1 MNNHQKVE
9 ENEKS
14 IAFKASTNDEDNEES
29 ENEDF
34 DLITK
39 KFMKFIKLEKIKKWR
54 KFHLREE
61 SSSANKKKKSMVATW
76 SESECDEDSMEEEC
90 TNEDANMY
98 FMAL

>member
-1 MNNHQKVE
+1 MTYEIKLNNHKKVK
-9 ENEKS
+9 ENAKI
-14 IAFKASTNDEDNEES
+14 IAFKTSPNDDEEKES
-29 ENEDF
+29 ENEDL

-54 KFHLREE
+54 KFHSREE

-90 TNEDANMY
+90 TNEDAN
-98 FMAL
+98 